1 MICKSWQYPSH
12 PSIQFPSSAFP
23 LLLLFLLSRATSRLV
38 PCIMHTSSLSL
49 SLLST
54 LLAISKKGTKETY
67 ATSTRPLSREV
78 DRLRN
83 EATAQTHVEPFSR
96 MTMHQCFT
104 GITSPDVSISGSQLF
119 IGRASSRCLLLFFLS
134 CYRSGP
140 LGDRSG
146 NVWEIIRRD
155 NYLIIKKQ
163 GEKRIIVSWRK
174 ETTVRNETE
183 RKIFW
188 EKTKFLIFLIECRF
202 SRINHFSRSLFP
214 RNYNNNSGEI
224 LNRLYAVWSSKK
236 DEFEFTSLDRIIE
249 KLLFSNV
256 SPNLQRWG
264 GYWKTSV
271 IARQE
276 SETISFLMPL
286 I

>member
-12 PSIQFPSSAFP
+12 PSIQLPVPSSAF
-23 LLLLFLLSRATSRLV
+23 LLLLLSRATSRLV

-49 SLLST
+49 LST
-54 LLAISKKGTKETY
+54 LLAISKKGTKQMY
-67 ATSTRPLSREV
+67 ATSRATQPLSREV

-140 LGDRSG
+140 LGDRSLR
-146 NVWEIIRRD
+146 NYRRD

-163 GEKRIIVSWRK
+163 GEKRITVSWRK
-174 ETTVRNETE
+174 ETKRRGKYFEKKRN
-183 RKIFW
+183 
-188 EKTKFLIFLIECRF
+188 F
-202 SRINHFSRSLFP
+202 SFS
-214 RNYNNNSGEI
+214 
-224 LNRLYAVWSSKK
+224 
-236 DEFEFTSLDRIIE
+236 
-249 KLLFSNV
+249 
-256 SPNLQRWG
+256 
-264 GYWKTSV
+264 
-271 IARQE
+271 
-276 SETISFLMPL
+276 
-286 I
+286 

>member
-1 MICKSWQYPSH
+1 MQILAIS
-12 PSIQFPSSAFP
+12 FPSLDSTPCP
-23 LLLLFLLSRATSRLV
+23 LFRLSSPPSFSRNVTTCFLHNAYL
-38 PCIMHTSSLSL
+38 LSL

-67 ATSTRPLSREV
+67 ATSRATRPLSREV

-140 LGDRSG
+140 LGDRSLR
-146 NVWEIIRRD
+146 NYRRD

-163 GEKRIIVSWRK
+163 GEKRITVSWRK
-174 ETTVRNETE
+174 ETKRRGKYFEKKRN
-183 RKIFW
+183 
-188 EKTKFLIFLIECRF
+188 F
-202 SRINHFSRSLFP
+202 SFS
-214 RNYNNNSGEI
+214 
-224 LNRLYAVWSSKK
+224 
-236 DEFEFTSLDRIIE
+236 
-249 KLLFSNV
+249 
-256 SPNLQRWG
+256 
-264 GYWKTSV
+264 
-271 IARQE
+271 
-276 SETISFLMPL
+276 
-286 I
+286 

>member
-1 MICKSWQYPSH
+1 MQILAIS
-12 PSIQFPSSAFP
+12 FPSLDSIPLFRLSSPPSFP
-23 LLLLFLLSRATSRLV
+23 SFSRNVTTCSLHNAYLL
-38 PCIMHTSSLSL
+38 SLSL

-134 CYRSGP
+134 CYRSGL

-146 NVWEIIRRD
+146 NV
-155 NYLIIKKQ
+155 
-163 GEKRIIVSWRK
+163 
-174 ETTVRNETE
+174 
-183 RKIFW
+183 
-188 EKTKFLIFLIECRF
+188 
-202 SRINHFSRSLFP
+202 
-214 RNYNNNSGEI
+214 
-224 LNRLYAVWSSKK
+224 
-236 DEFEFTSLDRIIE
+236 
-249 KLLFSNV
+249 
-256 SPNLQRWG
+256 
-264 GYWKTSV
+264 
-271 IARQE
+271 
-276 SETISFLMPL
+276 
-286 I
+286 